1 MGGLVTFCADVE
13 LDKWSCFSLCCELQ
27 AMIYCNLVFFWYLL
41 QSSKG
46 QSMRISRN
54 QQEDDS
60 DDPVYSDV
68 DDVPTPPP
76 HRRALGP
83 TSSLPAYRGDDF
95 YGTKCI
101 V

>member
-1 MGGLVTFCADVE
+1 
-13 LDKWSCFSLCCELQ
+13 
-27 AMIYCNLVFFWYLL
+27 
-41 QSSKG
+41 
-46 QSMRISRN
+46 MRISRN

-83 TSSLPAYRGDDF
+83 TSSLPAYRGDDC
-95 YGTKCI
+95 YGTKYI